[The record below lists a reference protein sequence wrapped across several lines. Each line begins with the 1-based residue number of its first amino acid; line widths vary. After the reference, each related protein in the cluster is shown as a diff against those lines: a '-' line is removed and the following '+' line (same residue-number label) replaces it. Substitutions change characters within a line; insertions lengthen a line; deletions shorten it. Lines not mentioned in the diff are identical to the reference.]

1 MQNKIQIYQT
11 PEWEIQIK
19 FDEKNETFWASKQD
33 IAKIFWVDRSVISR
47 HINNLF
53 KQGELDKEKVC
64 AIFAH
69 TTKHWAIKWKTQ
81 TIKKE
86 YYNLDVILAVWY
98 RVNSTQAIKFRIW
111 ATKVLKN
118 YIVNGFA
125 INEKRLIEKKY
136 DDFLQAVKNLE
147 DLVKGKN
154 IKADEILSLIKDFW
168 KTWFDLESFDKW
180 NLPQSGFTQKD
191 LKILSTELYEALE
204 KLKQDLIKQWL
215 ATELFAQEKEKW
227 SLEWILWNVFATA
240 FWEEVYP
247 TIEEKASHLL
257 YFIVKNHPF
266 NDGNKR
272 SGAFAFIWFLQKAG
286 LEFRKKITPEA
297 LTTLTLLVAQSPPA
311 EKEKMIW
318 LILLLLK

>member
-11 PEWEIQIK
+11 PEWEIKVNIDLEKETIWLNLNQIAQLFSRDK
-19 FDEKNETFWASKQD
+19 ST
-33 IAKIFWVDRSVISR
+33 ISR
-47 HINNLF
+47 HIKNIF
-53 KQGELDKEKVC
+53 KSWELSPDQTV
-64 AIFAH
+64 AIFA
-69 TTKHWAIKWKTQ
+69 TVQNEGSKQVKRNI
-81 TIKKE
+81 E
-86 YYNLDVILAVWY
+86 YYNLDMIISIWY
-98 RVNSTQAIKFRIW
+98 RVDSKQATQFRIW

-147 DLVKGKN
+147 DLVKWKN

-227 SLEWILWNVFATA
+227 TLKWILWNIFATA

-272 SGAFAFIWFLQKAG
+272 SGAFAFVWFLQKAG
-286 LEFRKKITPEA
+286 LEFRKKFTPEA
-297 LTTLTLLVAQSPPA
+297 LTTLTLLVAQSDQ
-311 EKEKMIW
+311 KEKDKMIG
-318 LILLLLK
+318 LILLLLKN

>member
-1 MQNKIQIYQT
+1 M
-11 PEWEIQIK
+11 
-19 FDEKNETFWASKQD
+19 
-33 IAKIFWVDRSVISR
+33 
-47 HINNLF
+47 
-53 KQGELDKEKVC
+53 
-64 AIFAH
+64 
-69 TTKHWAIKWKTQ
+69 
-81 TIKKE
+81 
-86 YYNLDVILAVWY
+86 
-98 RVNSTQAIKFRIW
+98 
-111 ATKVLKN
+111 
-118 YIVNGFA
+118 
-125 INEKRLIEKKY
+125 
-136 DDFLQAVKNLE
+136 
-147 DLVKGKN
+147 VKGKN

-191 LKILSTELYEALE
+191 LKILSIELYEALE

-247 TIEEKASHLL
+247 TIEEEASHLL

>member
-11 PEWEIQIK
+11 PEWEIKVNIDLEKETIWLNLNQIAQLFGRDK
-19 FDEKNETFWASKQD
+19 ST
-33 IAKIFWVDRSVISR
+33 ISR
-47 HINNLF
+47 HIKNIF
-53 KQGELDKEKVC
+53 KSWELSQKQAV
-64 AIFAH
+64 AIFA
-69 TTKHWAIKWKTQ
+69 TTASDGKTYQ
-81 TIKKE
+81 VE
-86 YYNLDVILAVWY
+86 YYNLDMIISIWY
-98 RVNSTQAIKFRIW
+98 RVDSKQATQFRIW

-147 DLVKGKN
+147 DLVKWKN

-227 SLEWILWNVFATA
+227 TLKWILWNIFATA

-272 SGAFAFIWFLQKAG
+272 SGAFAFVWFLQKAG
-286 LEFRKKITPEA
+286 LEFRKKFTPEA
-297 LTTLTLLVAQSPPA
+297 LTTLTLLVAQSDQ
-311 EKEKMIW
+311 KEKDKMIG
-318 LILLLLK
+318 LILLLLKN